1 MTPTYAGVREDCA
14 NTRETVY
21 RREGSAGVGDGE
33 KTSPVFMDKP

>member
-21 RREGSAGVGDGE
+21 RREGSAGGRGKDVTRIHG
-33 KTSPVFMDKP
+33 

>member
-21 RREGSAGVGDGE
+21 RRHGLTAVEGRGKDV
-33 KTSPVFMDKP
+33 TSIHE